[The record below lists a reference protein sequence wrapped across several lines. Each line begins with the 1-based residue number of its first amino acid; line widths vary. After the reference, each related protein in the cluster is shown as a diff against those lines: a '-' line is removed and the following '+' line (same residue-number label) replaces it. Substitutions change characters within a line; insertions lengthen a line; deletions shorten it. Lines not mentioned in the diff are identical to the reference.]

1 MKIECFNRGG
11 GPSLS
16 PLILIFA
23 VWADLV
29 GHCVGER
36 GQLVLGRSSQIV
48 ELLTAAIVSY
58 WYRLGLVGIVI
69 GLFGG
74 LTVASSP
81 IPLAVLLGGFRETYR
96 MCTGLLWHCREFSV
110 LLVDTIVVHLVS
122 LSTRLRA
129 DLAVDLLVIR
139 FLDTVA

>member
-1 MKIECFNRGG
+1 M
-11 GPSLS
+11 
-16 PLILIFA
+16 IFA
-23 VWADLV
+23 GWAGLV
-29 GHCVGER
+29 GDCVGER

-48 ELLTAAIVSY
+48 ELLTTAIVSY

-81 IPLAVLLGGFRETYR
+81 IPLAVLLGGFRKTYR

-110 LLVDTIVVHLVS
+110 LLVDTIFGHLMC
-122 LSTRLRA
+122 LSTWLRT

-139 FLDTVA
+139 FFDTMA